1 MSEMDDL
8 MAALQKTPYHH
19 WMKDE
24 GVPIA
29 EGYGI
34 ADVRQLKLA
43 PWPRIGG
50 RGSFIHL
57 YGMEGLTGM
66 YVAEIPPGDAL
77 KPEKH
82 LYEEVICILSGRGAT
97 EVWQDEGEKQLFEWE
112 PWSLFSPPLNT
123 RHRLINGG
131 REPVKFLAVT
141 NAPLVMDIFHSVEF
155 MFDCPRAFSDR
166 YRGEDGYFSV
176 GQKQYA
182 IGMQSVWET
191 NFIPNVKEFGLR
203 DDFFTKGPDIKLVQ
217 FEPCGNTLVGHVAD
231 WPVGLYHKAH
241 YHDAGAV
248 LMILRSQGYTLL
260 WPKELGIRPYKSG
273 RGDEVVEVKW
283 SEGAVL
289 SPPGGWF
296 HQHFNAGAEAARQL
310 AIRYGSRIHRTGF
323 HLAAQRKT
331 DGVYISVKEGGTM
344 IEYEDEDPE
353 IRRQYEAALKRTG
366 VPCKMPPVRY
376 SP

>member
-1 MSEMDDL
+1 MGEMADL

-19 WMKDE
+19 WMKAE
-24 GVPIA
+24 GVPVA

-34 ADVRQLKLA
+34 EDVRELQLA
-43 PWPRIGG
+43 PWPRMGG

-82 LYEEVICILSGRGAT
+82 LYEEVICVLSGQGAM
-97 EVWQDEGEKQLFEWE
+97 EVWQDERKKQTFEWE
-112 PWSLFSPPLNT
+112 PWSLFSPPLNGW
-123 RHRLINGG
+123 HRMINGG
-131 REPVKFLAVT
+131 REPVRFLAVT
-141 NAPLVMDIFHSVEF
+141 TAPLVMDIFHSAEF
-155 MFDCPRAFSDR
+155 IFDCPQAFSDR
-166 YRGEDGYFSV
+166 YRAEEGYFSV
-176 GQKQYA
+176 GQKQYTV
-182 IGMQSVWET
+182 GMQSIWET
-191 NFIPNVKEFGLR
+191 NFIPNVKEFNIK
-203 DDFFTKGPDIKLVQ
+203 DEFFTKGPDIKLVQ
-217 FEPCGNTLVGHVAD
+217 FEPCGNILVGHVAD

-260 WPKELGIRPYKSG
+260 WPMDAGIRPYENG
-273 RGDEVVEVKW
+273 RGGEVVEVKW

-323 HLAAQRKT
+323 HLAAQKKT
-331 DGVYISVKEGGTM
+331 DGVYISVKDGGTM

-353 IRRQYEAALKRTG
+353 IRRQYEAALKKNA
-366 VPCKMPPVRY
+366 VPCKMPPVKY
-376 SP
+376 SR